1 METTFPLLFFLDGD
15 LHKRLKIAKVDNMLV
30 AWNYPKED
38 TRHYIYSDVL
48 RNYQQA
54 FTIKEASALIKRPVR
69 EIELFLKNKVLDK
82 PSGFEYHVNS
92 RRPKGYVW
100 SEDDMLD
107 LRDRFHE
114 LAPKDNYGYVK
125 STFKLASRAELLVS
139 LKSHGGYTVVDG
151 QGKTVR
157 VWRS

>member
-1 METTFPLLFFLDGD
+1 
-15 LHKRLKIAKVDNMLV
+15 MLV
-30 AWNYPKED
+30 SWNYPKEE
-38 TRHYIYSDVL
+38 TRHYIYTDVL
-48 RNYQQA
+48 RNHQQA
-54 FTIKEASALIKRPVR
+54 FTIKEASGLIKRPVK
-69 EIELFLKNKVLDK
+69 EIVLFMKNKVIDK
-82 PSGFEYHVNS
+82 PSGFEYYVQS
-92 RRPKGYVW
+92 RRPKGYLW

-114 LAPKDNYGYVK
+114 LAPKDKYGYVK